1 MLGQFN
7 EQFELNEEEK
17 EILERLIKQ
26 AQFDDDE
33 NEAFCLMIDMEYAK
47 KKVTEYIEMEDD
59 YANYANEYFEGLNA
73 EFEEKSSKRAKNI
86 IDNLTW
92 SIVEPFYYN
101 DNYDCNFVEHSCTNV
116 YKIDEYLKAAFVDF
130 VNHKNEEAKRIYP
143 NLSECEEDFCC
154 YTYEVNSVVYKINE
168 NDNYIFISKEE
179 HYAAFESD
187 IDEDF

>member
-26 AQFDDDE
+26 AQFDDDA

-92 SIVEPFYYN
+92 ADTQE
-101 DNYDCNFVEHSCTNV
+101 ELHS
-116 YKIDEYLKAAFVDF
+116 LL
-130 VNHKNEEAKRIYP
+130 P
-143 NLSECEEDFCC
+143 NATDV
-154 YTYEVNSVVYKINE
+154 TYEGVPNDIPSFVPQETAHSVHEFFKTI
-168 NDNYIFISKEE
+168 K
-179 HYAAFESD
+179 
-187 IDEDF
+187 